1 MKIKK
6 TKFKD
11 LLILQSKVIKD
22 NRGFF
27 TEVFK
32 KNILEKELGFS
43 LDFVQQNKVKSFQN
57 VLRGLHF
64 QLKPHDQ
71 SKLVSV
77 EVGEIIDYAVDLRKN
92 SETYGQYFSYKLSE
106 KYNESLFIPKGFA
119 HGYLTTS
126 KMALVNYCVD
136 NYYNKTSERG
146 ISFNDK
152 FLNINL
158 GVKTENLIIS
168 NKDKNL
174 RNFSWQ

>member
-11 LLILQSKVIKD
+11 LLILQHKVIND

-27 TEVFK
+27 KEVFK
-32 KNILEKELGFS
+32 KNILEEELGYS
-43 LDFVQQNKVKSFQN
+43 LSFVQKNKVKSFQN

-64 QLKPHDQ
+64 QLEPYDQ

-77 EVGEIIDYAVDLRKN
+77 EFGEIIDYAVDIRKN
-92 SETYGQYFSYKLSE
+92 SQTYGQCFSYKLSE
-106 KYNESLFIPKGFA
+106 TSNESLFIPKGFA

-126 KMALVNYCVD
+126 KITIVSYHVD
-136 NYYNKTSERG
+136 NYYNKTYERG

-158 GVKTENLIIS
+158 GVKNENLIIS
-168 NKDKNL
+168 SKDRNL
-174 RNFSWQ
+174 KNFSW